1 MIAIAPT
8 NSRRL
13 CASLHSVALYYLFRW
28 HSVALEKINTQSQ
41 LLLATKTVF
50 RQRLLVTIVVTATLT
65 RVFLYPLV
73 ERVSMNW
80 FVDWA

>member
-1 MIAIAPT
+1 MRRPTGVTAKLGRMKNMDEMPIMIAIAPT

-28 HSVALEKINTQSQ
+28 HSVALEKINMQSQ

-50 RQRLLVTIVVTATLT
+50 R
-65 RVFLYPLV
+65 
-73 ERVSMNW
+73 
-80 FVDWA
+80 